1 MPGRDCA
8 RIHDQ
13 PGGVMY
19 TKSLPHITDI
29 AWVSTRVA
37 PYPAHRAEIVRIA
50 RRWNLPDSVIEFL
63 RQFPAD
69 EVFTS
74 RADLVTR
81 CENLALLIRQ
91 EWESP
96 AETFQSPQD

>member
-1 MPGRDCA
+1 
-8 RIHDQ
+8 
-13 PGGVMY
+13 MY
-19 TKSLPHITDI
+19 TKSLPHTADI

-37 PYPAHRAEIVRIA
+37 PYPARRAEVVRIA

-69 EVFTS
+69 ELFTS

-96 AETFQSPQD
+96 SEIAQSLQD